1 MAPSQEE
8 YFSVDMEFITADKQL
23 TADSPDDT
31 DLLDSIDFLLD
42 DQAEAV
48 VSADDEFDESL
59 LSPEEPSSTAST
71 SNGTDDGD
79 DAMQVDASNLISLH
93 KSIQKQQNM
102 LLKHKRQNSLS
113 DLSSYSNNTT
123 SSSLPYNSNSTINDT
138 MSPTEQYNQ
147 ALQNLAES
155 MRRTEIS
162 RKQVMQFQHTSLS
175 PEQQGMLALAKERLR
190 QQNQMV
196 VSSSMM
202 AENCSLLKDV
212 RSRLSSGFGRC
223 T

>member
-93 KSIQKQQNM
+93 KSIRRQQNM

-123 SSSLPYNSNSTINDT
+123 SSSLPYNNKINDT
-138 MSPTEQYNQ
+138 MSPAEQYNQ